1 MRCRCTSTGSATR
14 RLTSENSSHGWLTI
28 AAESRRSAR
37 IGRQARGRHALPGH
51 QDRSAELLRP
61 AIPMMA
67 QQPAPLHPITYAV
80 WYDYLAGRNADLRAE
95 IDSARQNN
103 VPLGDELVYTLYRRH
118 ILDAAAA
125 AAHKVSDGL
134 RAVIDD
140 VGQTATATGDRVSE
154 FTASLQEKSGRIAS
168 LGLPAS
174 LGPEIEAL
182 LSDSRDAGASL
193 AVLAQ
198 RLQAATSELE
208 SLRAEL
214 DLAKVQA
221 TMDSLTGVT
230 NRRGFDES
238 IEKLLRERV
247 EGDTGP
253 SVVLID
259 LDHFKQINDQY
270 GHVFG
275 DTVLK
280 SVALAIRSCVKG
292 RDTVARYGGEEFVVL
307 LPGTTL
313 AGAVALAEQIRTTIA
328 AARVRRGKS
337 QESVG
342 TITVSLGVA
351 AWQPGESMDALIDRA
366 DKALYRSSARGATA
380 SPQEAESALRRAER
394 RAAPKPAEGSHR
406 YQSSSSSRPG
416 VLSSSTSVLPR
427 PSNSRALLQR

>member
-1 MRCRCTSTGSATR
+1 MHYPDTK
-14 RLTSENSSHGWLTI
+14 
-28 AAESRRSAR
+28 
-37 IGRQARGRHALPGH
+37 
-51 QDRSAELLRP
+51 DRSAELLRL
-61 AIPMMA
+61 AIPMMV

-95 IDSARQNN
+95 IDAARQNN

-134 RAVIDD
+134 RAVIDE

-168 LGLPAS
+168 LGMPAS

-193 AVLAQ
+193 TVLAQ
-198 RLQAATSELE
+198 RLHAATVELE
-208 SLRAEL
+208 SLRTEL

-238 IEKLLRERV
+238 IEKMLREHPAG
-247 EGDTGP
+247 EAGP

-259 LDHFKQINDQY
+259 LDHFKLINDEY

-292 RDTVARYGGEEFVVL
+292 RDLVARYGGEEFVVL
-307 LPGTTL
+307 LPRTDL
-313 AGAVALAEQIRTTIA
+313 AGAGEVAERIRLMVQEAPFVTPEGGTISATLSVGLAMLPAEATSFADLLA
-328 AARVRRGKS
+328 AA
-337 QESVG
+337 
-342 TITVSLGVA
+342 
-351 AWQPGESMDALIDRA
+351 DRA
-366 DKALYRSSARGATA
+366 VY
-380 SPQEAESALRRAER
+380 EAKRQGRNRTVADAGDSET
-394 RAAPKPAEGSHR
+394 PVWP
-406 YQSSSSSRPG
+406 
-416 VLSSSTSVLPR
+416 
-427 PSNSRALLQR
+427 

>member
-1 MRCRCTSTGSATR
+1 MHYPDTK
-14 RLTSENSSHGWLTI
+14 
-28 AAESRRSAR
+28 
-37 IGRQARGRHALPGH
+37 
-51 QDRSAELLRP
+51 DRSAELLRL

-134 RAVIDD
+134 RAVIDE
-140 VGQTATATGDRVSE
+140 VGQTATATGDRVTE

-168 LGLPAS
+168 LGMPAS

-193 AVLAQ
+193 TVLAQ
-198 RLQAATSELE
+198 RLQAATAELE
-208 SLRAEL
+208 CLRAEL

-238 IEKLLRERV
+238 IEQMLREHAGG
-247 EGDTGP
+247 EAGP

-292 RDTVARYGGEEFVVL
+292 RDLVARYGGEEFVVL
-307 LPGTTL
+307 LPGTAL
-313 AGAVALAEQIRTTIA
+313 AGAAALAEQIRTTIA
-328 AARVRRGKS
+328 AARVRRGKN

-351 AWQPGESMDALIDRA
+351 AWKPGEPLESLIDRA
-366 DKALYRSSARGATA
+366 DQALYRSKR
-380 SPQEAESALRRAER
+380 
-394 RAAPKPAEGSHR
+394 EGR
-406 YQSSSSSRPG
+406 NRVTVGQ
-416 VLSSSTSVLPR
+416 
-427 PSNSRALLQR
+427 

>member
-1 MRCRCTSTGSATR
+1 MDGSQSQA
-14 RLTSENSSHGWLTI
+14 SHGAPADPPEAPEEAMHYPDTK
-28 AAESRRSAR
+28 
-37 IGRQARGRHALPGH
+37 
-51 QDRSAELLRP
+51 DRSAELLRL

-80 WYDYLAGRNADLRAE
+80 WYDYLAGRNTDLRAE

-125 AAHKVSDGL
+125 TAHKVSDGL
-134 RAVIDD
+134 RAVIDE
-140 VGQTATATGDRVSE
+140 VGQTATATGDRVTE

-168 LGLPAS
+168 LGMPAS

-193 AVLAQ
+193 TVLAQ
-198 RLQAATSELE
+198 RLHSATAELE
-208 SLRAEL
+208 RLRAEL

-238 IEKLLRERV
+238 IEKLLRERA

-292 RDTVARYGGEEFVVL
+292 RDLVARYGGEEFVVL
-307 LPGTTL
+307 LPGTAL
-313 AGAVALAEQIRTTIA
+313 AGAAALAEQIRTTIA
-328 AARVRRGKS
+328 AARVRRGKN

-351 AWQPGESMDALIDRA
+351 AWKPGEPLEALIDRA
-366 DKALYRSSARGATA
+366 DQALYRSKR
-380 SPQEAESALRRAER
+380 
-394 RAAPKPAEGSHR
+394 EGR
-406 YQSSSSSRPG
+406 NRVTLGQ
-416 VLSSSTSVLPR
+416 
-427 PSNSRALLQR
+427 

>member
-1 MRCRCTSTGSATR
+1 MHYPDTK
-14 RLTSENSSHGWLTI
+14 
-28 AAESRRSAR
+28 
-37 IGRQARGRHALPGH
+37 
-51 QDRSAELLRP
+51 DRSAELLRL

-67 QQPAPLHPITYAV
+67 QQPAPLHPVTYAV

-134 RAVIDD
+134 RAVIDE
-140 VGQTATATGDRVSE
+140 VGETATATGDRVSE
-154 FTASLQEKSGRIAS
+154 FTASLKEKSGRIAS
-168 LGLPAS
+168 LGMPAG

-238 IEKLLRERV
+238 IEKMLREHA
-247 EGDTGP
+247 EGEAGP

-292 RDTVARYGGEEFVVL
+292 RDLVARYGGEEFVVL
-307 LPGTTL
+307 LPGTAL

-328 AARVRRGKS
+328 AARIRRGS
-337 QESVG
+337 QQERVG

-351 AWQPGESMDALIDRA
+351 AWTPGESLESLIDRA
-366 DKALYRSSARGATA
+366 DKALYRSKREGRNRVTA
-380 SPQEAESALRRAER
+380 
-394 RAAPKPAEGSHR
+394 GS
-406 YQSSSSSRPG
+406 
-416 VLSSSTSVLPR
+416 
-427 PSNSRALLQR
+427 

>member
-1 MRCRCTSTGSATR
+1 MHYPDTK
-14 RLTSENSSHGWLTI
+14 
-28 AAESRRSAR
+28 
-37 IGRQARGRHALPGH
+37 
-51 QDRSAELLRP
+51 DRSAELLRL
-61 AIPMMA
+61 AIPMMV

-95 IDSARQNN
+95 IDAARQNN

-118 ILDAAAA
+118 ILDAAAV

-134 RAVIDD
+134 RAVIDE

-168 LGLPAS
+168 LGMPAS

-193 AVLAQ
+193 TVLAQ
-198 RLQAATSELE
+198 RLHAATVELE

-238 IEKLLRERV
+238 IEKMLREHPPG
-247 EGDTGP
+247 EAGP

-259 LDHFKQINDQY
+259 LDHFKLINDEY

-292 RDTVARYGGEEFVVL
+292 RDLVARYGGEEFVVL
-307 LPGTTL
+307 LPGTAL
-313 AGAVALAEQIRTTIA
+313 AGATALAEQIRTTIA
-328 AARVRRGKS
+328 AARVRRGKNH
-337 QESVG
+337 ESVG

-351 AWQPGESMDALIDRA
+351 AWRPGEALESLIDRA
-366 DKALYRSSARGATA
+366 DQALYRSKREGRNRVTA
-380 SPQEAESALRRAER
+380 
-394 RAAPKPAEGSHR
+394 GS
-406 YQSSSSSRPG
+406 
-416 VLSSSTSVLPR
+416 
-427 PSNSRALLQR
+427 